1 MDTEVVYSQT
11 HKHGSF
17 TIKASGDLLIAFP
30 KGTWSTSCLD
40 DYIECITQLRRQR
53 KLTRFASI
61 ICMRHWQLAPP
72 EVLATMRSF
81 NQHAKNEGMVAQW
94 LIGRPQNMVALRIAE
109 QTLKQKVD
117 FVKTSVNVEDCL
129 GELSELG
136 LNFDPAKIISA
147 FEKYSHSVEHP

>member
-1 MDTEVVYSQT
+1 MDTEVIFSQT

-40 DYIECITQLRRQR
+40 DYIETITELRRKR
-53 KLTRFASI
+53 NMTRFASI

-81 NQHAKNEGMVAQW
+81 NQHAKNQGMVAQW
-94 LIGRPQNMVALRIAE
+94 LIGRPSNMVALRVAE

-117 FVKTSVNVEDCL
+117 FVKTSIEVEDCL
-129 GELSELG
+129 DELQSLG
-136 LNFDPAKIISA
+136 LSFDPSRVISA
-147 FEKYSHSVEHP
+147 FEKYSV